1 MPTHEPS
8 STAPASDT
16 AAESAVEAAKR
27 NGRHLRGTLAETLAS
42 DATHFASDD
51 ATLLKFHGSYQQ
63 TDRDVKKPRGGEPA
77 QEKGY
82 SFMARVVLPAGTM
95 TADQYLAFEG
105 IAERYA
111 SRALRITTRQ
121 GFQFHGVLKDDLKPT
136 IAAVNENLSTT
147 LAACGDVSRNVLGC
161 PAPVNDAAH
170 RAVVAAAHAIAAELR
185 PASRAYHEIWLDGEK
200 QASTEH
206 EEPFYGDRYL
216 PRKFKVAVAVAD
228 ERGFDNCVDV
238 FSHDVGLVA
247 VARGDRVLGFNVY
260 VGGGLGMTHNK
271 GDTTARLAEP
281 LGFVRPEHAAETA
294 RAVAAVFRDHGNRAD
309 RRHSRLKYL
318 LADWGIERFR
328 AEIERRVSFEVAPP
342 AELPPPTFHDHLG
355 TRAQEDGRLY
365 HGVFVQNG
373 RIVDAPG
380 HALKSALR
388 RVAEELRPGV
398 RLTAQQNV
406 LFTGLDAEGAATV
419 ERILREHGVAPAPE
433 LSSVRRFSMACP
445 ALPTCSLAV
454 AEAERFLPTLLDA
467 LETEAAALGLA
478 DAPLTVRMT
487 GCPNG
492 CARPYTADLAFVG
505 RSLGLYNVYVGGR
518 REGDRMADLYR
529 ADVRHH
535 ELVAAVRPLFA
546 RWAAER
552 VPDESLGDFYQR
564 ALGRAEPRRAL
575 TGREQPTYELVSLER
590 AMVSGGVGAVSG
602 G

>member
-1 MPTHEPS
+1 MSNEVTPAAG
-8 STAPASDT
+8 APAL
-16 AAESAVEAAKR
+16 AAETAVEAAKR
-27 NGRHLRGTLAETLAS
+27 NGHHLRGTLAATLAS
-42 DATHFASDD
+42 DATHFGSDD
-51 ATLLKFHGSYQQ
+51 TTLLKFHGSYQQ

-77 QEKGY
+77 LEKAY

-95 TADQYLAFEG
+95 TADQYLRFEG

-121 GFQFHGVLKDDLKPT
+121 GFQFHGVLKDDLRPT

-161 PAPVNDAAH
+161 PAPINDAAH
-170 RAVVAAAHAIAAELR
+170 RTVVEAAHALARELR
-185 PASRAYHEIWLDGEK
+185 PASRAYHELWLDGEK
-200 QASTEH
+200 LTPDPTTATAATPAAS
-206 EEPFYGDRYL
+206 EEPFYGDQYL

-228 ERGFDNCVDV
+228 EHGFDNCVDV

-247 VARGDRVLGFNVY
+247 IARGDAVLGFNVY

-328 AEIERRVSFEVAPP
+328 EEIARRVSFAVAPA
-342 AELPPPTFHDHLG
+342 AELPPATFHDHLG
-355 TRAQEDGRLY
+355 THEQEDGRFY

-373 RIVDAPG
+373 RIVDLPG
-380 HALKSALR
+380 HALKTALR
-388 RVAEELRPGV
+388 EVAERLRPGV

-406 LFTGLDAEGAATV
+406 LFTDLDAEGAEVA
-419 ERILREHGVAPAPE
+419 ERILREHGVAPGPE
-433 LSSVRRFSMACP
+433 LSAVRRFSMACP

-454 AEAERFLPTLLDA
+454 AEAERFIATV
-467 LETEAAALGLA
+467 LEQLEAETRALGVD

-505 RSLGLYNVYVGGR
+505 RSVGLYNVYVGGR
-518 REGDRMADLYR
+518 REGDRMADLFR
-529 ADVRHH
+529 ADVRHTD
-535 ELVAAVRPLFA
+535 LLAAVQPLLA
-546 RWAAER
+546 RAAAER
-552 VPDESLGDFYQR
+552 LPDEALGDFYQR
-564 ALGRAEPRRAL
+564 ALGRSEPRRVL
-575 TGREQPTYELVSLER
+575 TGREQPTFELVQL
-590 AMVSGGVGAVSG
+590 AMAN
-602 G
+602 